1 MALLPRSSYAE
12 LRELAARLRTGA
24 AVVGLG
30 QEVVEMVAR
39 IGQAPTAE
47 LLDALADERE
57 ASERLA
63 DQRIE
68 LVWSGPEQEGA
79 GSRETAAVVRQMFGS
94 AERFVLISGYSVYDG
109 ASILGALA
117 ERWNAQRSL
126 TCWCCL
132 NIQRANND
140 QRPDEEIV
148 REYADNFFRWQWP
161 WEPRP
166 ALFYDPRALAT
177 EPSVRAVLHAKCVVV
192 DERQALVTSAN
203 LTEAAYYRNIECGV
217 LVNDGVFARQLT
229 EQFRGLVRTSML
241 LAVPTSLR
249 VRLRAAASGHS
260 KDGDE
265 EYSVNG

>member
-12 LRELAARLRTGA
+12 LRALAARLRTGA

-30 QEVVEMVAR
+30 AEVVEMVAR

-47 LLDALADERE
+47 LLDVLADERE
-57 ASERLA
+57 ASERAA

-79 GSRETAAVVRQMFGS
+79 GSRETAAVVRQMFLS
-94 AERFVLISGYSVYDG
+94 AERFVLVSGYSVFDG

-117 ERWNAQRSL
+117 ERWSTIPSL

-132 NIQRANND
+132 NIQRNTND
-140 QRPDEEIV
+140 ERPDKEIV
-148 REYADNFFRWQWP
+148 REYAENFFRWHWP

-166 ALFYDPRALAT
+166 SLFYDPRALASD
-177 EPSVRAVLHAKCVVV
+177 PSARAVLHAKCVVV
-192 DERQALVTSAN
+192 DERQVLVTSAN

-217 LVNDGVFARQLT
+217 LVNDPAFAQQITRQF
-229 EQFRGLVRTSML
+229 QGLAMSARLV
-241 LAVPTSLR
+241 AV
-249 VRLRAAASGHS
+249 
-260 KDGDE
+260 
-265 EYSVNG
+265 